1 MHEILGLLIS
11 QNIISI
17 KGQMGLDRVIED
29 GFNNLH
35 LSLSRSSNE
44 KHQQR
49 NLRIYLQHKSN

>member
-1 MHEILGLLIS
+1 MHEILGILIS

-17 KGQMGLDRVIED
+17 KGPMGLDTVIED